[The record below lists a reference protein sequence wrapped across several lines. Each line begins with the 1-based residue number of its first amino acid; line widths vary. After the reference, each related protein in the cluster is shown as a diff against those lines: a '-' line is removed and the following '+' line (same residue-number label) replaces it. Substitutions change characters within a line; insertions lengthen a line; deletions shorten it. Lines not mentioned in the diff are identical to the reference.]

1 MTIVFGALHVY
12 AGDKEMVRHQ
22 IQPKENLFRISLQYN
37 STVADIVRAN
47 PGLKPD
53 KVRSG
58 TTIKVPKDTKIRDVA
73 FVATF
78 FTPKTQPAVESKQAV
93 PVQATQASK
102 PEDILEDENPFITPP
117 KKRKSIEQ
125 QEKESALEN
134 NVSQKS
140 FVQTDIAPAP
150 TSAVEKS
157 NTTAT
162 TDASP
167 AINYSAMT
175 LPTPVSIYEQQA
187 DLQADRINTAPRAE
201 VRPFDDVIR
210 TSPATALSPQYE
222 SEELQRRYMELM
234 RMASQD
240 KSVRVVD
247 MTHIKI
253 EGTTADSHYADLIRQ
268 LNLMI
273 DATQVQTIN
282 LEIVMK
288 DGTVKIISSPDEQRK
303 VLSQLVAGEG
313 LN

>member
-1 MTIVFGALHVY
+1 MTVVFGVLHVY

-78 FTPKTQPAVESKQAV
+78 FTPKASPAAESKQA
-93 PVQATQASK
+93 PPAQATQAAN

-117 KKRKSIEQ
+117 KKRRSIEQ

-134 NVSQKS
+134 NVSQKA
-140 FVQTDIAPAP
+140 FVSKPDAMAVPANQAGKP
-150 TSAVEKS
+150 
-157 NTTAT
+157 
-162 TDASP
+162 DAGADALP
-167 AINYSAMT
+167 NINYSAMT

-201 VRPFDDVIR
+201 VKPFDDAVR
-210 TSPATALSPQYE
+210 TSPATALSTQYE

-234 RMASQD
+234 RMAAND

-253 EGTTADSHYADLIRQ
+253 EGSNADSHYADLIKQ

-303 VLSQLVAGEG
+303 VLSQLVSGD
-313 LN
+313 